1 MCAPFGED
9 PSFIKG
15 NWRDTWSKHKVDQW
29 DKWVA
34 EKRAEMMEKGW
45 DPNDPKSSSVASGFT
60 TQVARWQWSKRYDE
74 KYNTPGQGVHGSG
87 TGRQL
92 DDPSVTAPQAGAAA
106 SGRDQN
112 LGAGGGTNPQ
122 SNQSNQNNPDTNTNQ
137 SNKDKAGSKKASKK
151 ENLKIPKPDVNLP
164 NGNQSSGGV
173 NY

>member
-15 NWRDTWSKHKVDQW
+15 NWRETWSQHKVDKW

-45 DPNDPKSSSVASGFT
+45 DPKDPKNSNAASGLT
-60 TQVARWQWSKRYDE
+60 TQVARWQWSKKYDE
-74 KYNTPGQGVHGSG
+74 EFNTPGQGVHASG
-87 TGRQL
+87 KGREL
-92 DDPSVTAPQAGAAA
+92 DNPDVTRPQEGAAS

-122 SNQSNQNNPDTNTNQ
+122 SDQTNPETNQ
-137 SNKDKAGSKKASKK
+137 SNKDKAGSKKSSKK

>member
-15 NWRDTWSKHKVDQW
+15 NWRETWSQHKVQEW

-34 EKRAEMMEKGW
+34 EKRAEMKEKGW
-45 DPNDPKSSSVASGFT
+45 DPKDPKNYHPASGFT
-60 TQVARWQWSKRYDE
+60 TQVARWQWSKKYDD
-74 KYNTPGQGVHGSG
+74 KYNTPGQGVHASG

-112 LGAGGGTNPQ
+112 LGAGGGTNP
-122 SNQSNQNNPDTNTNQ
+122 QSNQNNPDTNTNQ